1 MADATEQPPSPSMEP
16 KSISVTMIRGSYPFP
31 PPGDSAAD
39 EDKIADQILAMRNLD
54 LGFNALTTMEEG
66 LELMSNLETLALR
79 NNAIPRIAGLD
90 FMRKLQFL
98 TLAYNKITRIE
109 GVRHLPNLRLL
120 DVSHNLIECAAL
132 DARELP
138 ASLTMLYLRGNPCMA
153 ENKVEGGEGGEG
165 GEGAE
170 DAGGDGA
177 TTSSSNDS
185 RAETLR
191 LIAEAAPQ
199 VQTVDDEDM
208 SPDAPGDGGDGGKD
222 GEEDDEK
229 EGEERAEPRPWVCEY
244 CGKAYLKYRE
254 AEAHERDVHGATGE
268 ADGPDGGGRVGGGG
282 DSPARGGPTSS
293 AGPM

>member
-1 MADATEQPPSPSMEP
+1 MADATEPPSPPMEP

-153 ENKVEGGEGGEG
+153 ENKDEGGEGGEG
-165 GEGAE
+165 GE

-191 LIAEAAPQ
+191 LIADAAPQ

-222 GEEDDEK
+222 GEGDEK

-268 ADGPDGGGRVGGGG
+268 ADGPDGGGRVGEGGG
-282 DSPARGGPTSS
+282 SPARGGPTSS